1 MGSCRLH
8 HTGVFQ
14 PRAYTREGRGK
25 CPLVLS
31 HFSNLKLKSKEHRKL
46 VCCSFSA
53 LRKLYR
59 WTRATLTEVQMKNL
73 SRMHIHPN
81 QVGAIRD
88 SKVKQL

>member
-14 PRAYTREGRGK
+14 PRAYTRGEGESA
-25 CPLVLS
+25 PLELS
-31 HFSNLKLKSKEHRKL
+31 YFSNLKLKSEEHRKL

-53 LRKLYR
+53 LKRLYR

-81 QVGAIRD
+81 RVGAIRD
-88 SKVKQL
+88 RKVKQL